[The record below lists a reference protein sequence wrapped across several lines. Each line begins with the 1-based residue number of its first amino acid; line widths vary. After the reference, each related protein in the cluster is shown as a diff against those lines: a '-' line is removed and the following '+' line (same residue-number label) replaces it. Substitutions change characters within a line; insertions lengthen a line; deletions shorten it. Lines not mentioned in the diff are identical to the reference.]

1 MKKRGLLLSIMMSGS
16 LMMGGCNFLP
26 EPTSLI
32 QAPVKASAK
41 SNVEQSL
48 DAIAKRFLPK
58 GSELTIPNG
67 PIGTNSILTS
77 DFNGDG
83 QEEAVVLYQSKE
95 AKNQVGVYV
104 LTKKKGNWEKIYA
117 KKGSGYEISW
127 ASVAD
132 VTGDGKQELLLGWKV
147 GSLAGNVLEVYTW
160 EKNNFKL
167 LQKVNYHQ
175 LEAIKIKD
183 EPKTRLAVWKKDISD
198 AYEIDLLR
206 WESNKFV
213 ADEKN
218 YPSYFP
224 KAVQYFKQRTE
235 SVPDA
240 SYYWY
245 YLADAHLKANHPELA
260 LAAVTKGMEKNM
272 VIPSYEK
279 FAELK
284 DKIEKNL
291 ANIKQ
296 DIPFD
301 VQNAGIH
308 LEIPK
313 EIASNILIEEGN
325 GLGSNYIVSVFVS
338 PEQKEKKLLFSL
350 EIFSKDMMFD
360 SIGNEFEKL
369 AETDGYLYYV
379 NRNSGTITNQDI
391 QKNSIYKKAFA
402 FKEKMI
408 QSVKPGNYYPAY
420 TSLEEEK
427 VIKMVNDAF
436 NKYWYVTAGGK
447 QQGGLIESFTLNGT
461 DYRYLGTDL
470 NTKSKLVNYLSES
483 YTSDAVQAYLKRA
496 KILEHNGKM
505 VQPNADGGSLANYKL
520 ARVVESSN
528 NGQSGKYV
536 IRVPIG
542 SSLIFEYSDVE
553 FQKTESGWKIS
564 TAPGTF

>member
-1 MKKRGLLLSIMMSGS
+1 MKKRGILLSLIMSGA
-16 LMMGGCNFLP
+16 LIMGGCNFLP

-32 QAPVKASAK
+32 QAPAKASAK
-41 SNVEQSL
+41 SNIDQSL
-48 DAIAKRFLPK
+48 DSVAKRFLPK
-58 GSELTIPNG
+58 GSELSIPNG

-83 QEEAVVLYQSKE
+83 HEEAVVLYQSKE
-95 AKNQVGVYV
+95 AKNQVGAFV
-104 LTKKKGNWEKIYA
+104 LTKKKEHWEKIFA

-132 VTGDGKQELLLGWKV
+132 VTGDGKHELLLGWKV

-160 EKNNFKL
+160 EKGNFNL

-175 LEAIKIKD
+175 LETVKFKD
-183 EPKTRLAVWKKDISD
+183 ESNIRLAVWKKDISD
-198 AYEIDLLR
+198 AYEIDLLK
-206 WESNKFV
+206 WETNKFV
-213 ADEKN
+213 VDEQY

-224 KAVQYFKQRTE
+224 KAVKYFKERTE

-260 LAAVTKGMEKNM
+260 LTAVTKGMEKNM

-284 DKIEKNL
+284 EKIERKL
-291 ANIKQ
+291 SSIKQ
-296 DIPFD
+296 DIPYD

-313 EIASNILIEEGN
+313 EIASNIILEEGN

-338 PEQKEKKLLFSL
+338 PEEKEKKLLFSL

-360 SIGNEFEKL
+360 SIDKKLEKL
-369 AETDGYLYYV
+369 AETENYLYYV
-379 NRNSGTITNQDI
+379 NRNSGAITNQDI
-391 QKNSIYKKAFA
+391 QKHSIYKKAIA
-402 FKEKMI
+402 FKDKII
-408 QSVKPGNYYPAY
+408 QSVKPGNFYPAY
-420 TSLEEEK
+420 SSLEEEK
-427 VIKMVNDAF
+427 VIKMVSEAF
-436 NKYWYVTAGGK
+436 NKYWYVLAGGK
-447 QQGGLIESFTLNGT
+447 PHEGVIESFTLNGT
-461 DYRYLGTDL
+461 DYRYMGTDL

-483 YTSDAVQAYLKRA
+483 YTSDAVQAFLKRA
-496 KILEHNGKM
+496 KILEHKGKM
-505 VQPNADGGSLANYKL
+505 VQPNADGGSLANYHNAK
-520 ARVVESSN
+520 VVESSN
-528 NGQSGKYV
+528 NGQSGKFV
-536 IRVPIG
+536 LRVPMG

-553 FQKTESGWKIS
+553 FQKTASGWKIS

>member
-1 MKKRGLLLSIMMSGS
+1 MKKRGLLLSLVIIAS
-16 LMMGGCNFLP
+16 LFMEGCNFLP

-32 QAPVKASAK
+32 QAPAKASAK
-41 SNVEQSL
+41 SNVDQSL
-48 DAIAKRFLPK
+48 ETVAKRFLPK
-58 GSELTIPNG
+58 GSELSIPNG

-83 QEEAVVLYQSKE
+83 HEEAVVLYQSKE
-95 AKNQVGVYV
+95 AKNQVGAFV
-104 LTKKKGNWEKIYA
+104 LTKKKGIWEKIFA

-160 EKNNFKL
+160 EKDNFKL
-167 LQKVNYHQ
+167 LQKVNYHH

-183 EPKTRLAVWKKDISD
+183 ESKIRLAIWKKDIGDS
-198 AYEIDLLR
+198 YEIELLR
-206 WESNKFV
+206 WEKNKFV

-224 KAVQYFKQRTE
+224 KAVKYFKERTE

-245 YLADAHLKANHPELA
+245 YLADAQLKANHPELA
-260 LAAVTKGMEKNM
+260 LTAVTKGMEKNM

-279 FAELK
+279 FADLK
-284 DKIEKNL
+284 EKIEKKL
-291 ANIKQ
+291 AGIKQ
-296 DIPFD
+296 DIPYD

-313 EIASNILIEEGN
+313 EIASSIILEEGN
-325 GLGSNYIVSVFVS
+325 GLGINYIVSVYVS

-350 EIFSKDMMFD
+350 EIYSKDMMFD
-360 SIGNEFEKL
+360 SIDNKLEKL
-369 AETDGYLYYV
+369 AETEHYLYYV
-379 NRNSGTITNQDI
+379 NRESGTITNQDI
-391 QKNSIYKKAFA
+391 KRHSIYKQAIA
-402 FKEKMI
+402 FKDKII
-408 QSVKPGNYYPAY
+408 QSVKPGNFYPAY
-420 TSLEEEK
+420 SSLEEEA
-427 VIKMVNDAF
+427 VIKMVSEAF

-447 QQGGLIESFTLNGT
+447 PQEGIIESFTLNGI
-461 DYRYLGTDL
+461 DYRYMGTDL

-483 YTSDAVQAYLKRA
+483 YSSDAVQAYLKRA
-496 KILEHNGKM
+496 KIIEHKGKM
-505 VQPNADGGSLANYKL
+505 VQPNADGGSLANYHNSK
-520 ARVVESSN
+520 VVESTN

-536 IRVPIG
+536 LRVPIG